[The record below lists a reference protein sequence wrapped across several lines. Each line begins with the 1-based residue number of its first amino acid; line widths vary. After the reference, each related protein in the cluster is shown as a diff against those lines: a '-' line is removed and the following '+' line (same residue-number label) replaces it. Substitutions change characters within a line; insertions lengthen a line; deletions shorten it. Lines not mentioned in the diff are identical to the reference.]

1 MPEEY
6 RPQCGDGAHG
16 STVYLE
22 EIIKFLKPQG
32 KVLDLGAGVGFKA
45 SYMRNQ
51 GCEVVA
57 LDIDISS
64 LGELRRRDSNI
75 DLVCAD
81 AQRLPFK
88 SSTFDG
94 VLACAV
100 LEHLPEPELCVE
112 ELYRVMKTNAE
123 VVFYTPVF
131 NLHFGWL
138 ATFWRRISGIKNA
151 EEVGHLQIFST
162 GSLKKLLRSYFFI
175 EDILFRGYTDAL
187 LNVRLKYDKDELIDR
202 KLIWLGKRL
211 PILNLFASKIW
222 IKAKKVA

>member
-1 MPEEY
+1 
-6 RPQCGDGAHG
+6 
-16 STVYLE
+16 
-22 EIIKFLKPQG
+22 
-32 KVLDLGAGVGFKA
+32 
-45 SYMRNQ
+45 MRNQ

-57 LDIDISS
+57 LDIGISS

-100 LEHLPEPELCVE
+100 LEHLPKPELCVE
-112 ELYRVMKTNAE
+112 ELYRVMKKNAE

-151 EEVGHLQIFST
+151 EEAGHLQIFST
-162 GSLKKLLRSYFFI
+162 GSLKKLLKGYFLI

-187 LNVRLKYDKDELIDR
+187 LNVRLKYGKDELIDR
-202 KLIWLGKRL
+202 KLKYG
-211 PILNLFASKIW
+211 
-222 IKAKKVA
+222 